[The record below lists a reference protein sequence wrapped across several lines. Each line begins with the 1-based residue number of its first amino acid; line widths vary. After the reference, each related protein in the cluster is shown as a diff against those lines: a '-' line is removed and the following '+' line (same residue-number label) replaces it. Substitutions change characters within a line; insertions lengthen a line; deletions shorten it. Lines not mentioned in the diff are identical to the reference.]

1 MPVQTWNSKL
11 QLLGFPAF
19 ATTRASRIPRQ
30 VLWMALSAFLL
41 RFALIFILRTYIVP
55 PVIDPP
61 SPVGPDF
68 NFGFET
74 GSIAASI
81 ATGHGFAS
89 PFGTQTGSTAW
100 IGPVYPYLCAAIFK
114 MLGVF
119 TPASAAAIF
128 ALNSLFAALTCI
140 PLFLL
145 AERAFGRTVA
155 SWTGWLWALCP
166 LFLRWPI
173 TWVWEISFSVLLAC
187 TLLVAAIQ
195 ASESRSLRTAA
206 AFGLLS
212 GVAAL
217 TNPSLLTVI
226 AIAWLWM
233 CVQRHRA
240 GKHWARAALISALIA
255 AALISSW
262 MVRNQVVFGKPIFI
276 RGNFW
281 FEFALGNYHLSNG
294 MGWGGRHPTLNRA
307 EFRSYQKMGEV
318 AYVDA
323 KRAQSLEFLR
333 QYPGEFLRLTAQRI
347 LTFWNGDMYHYQ
359 PQKMWE
365 APLYA
370 PFSVL
375 ALAGLALALWR
386 RAPLAWLLAAVGLL
400 YPLPY
405 YVTYSQARYR
415 HAIEPVLLMASV
427 YLVAEFYRVLARHRA
442 PAEARPAPAS

>member
-1 MPVQTWNSKL
+1 
-11 QLLGFPAF
+11 
-19 ATTRASRIPRQ
+19 
-30 VLWMALSAFLL
+30 MALSAFLL

-55 PVIDPP
+55 PVIAPP

-173 TWVWEISFSVLLAC
+173 TWVWEISLSALLAS
-187 TLLVAAIQ
+187 TLQVAAIQ

-206 AFGLLS
+206 AS
-212 GVAAL
+212 VCSRE
-217 TNPSLLTVI
+217 SL
-226 AIAWLWM
+226 
-233 CVQRHRA
+233 R
-240 GKHWARAALISALIA
+240 
-255 AALISSW
+255 
-262 MVRNQVVFGKPIFI
+262 
-276 RGNFW
+276 
-281 FEFALGNYHLSNG
+281 
-294 MGWGGRHPTLNRA
+294 
-307 EFRSYQKMGEV
+307 
-318 AYVDA
+318 
-323 KRAQSLEFLR
+323 
-333 QYPGEFLRLTAQRI
+333 
-347 LTFWNGDMYHYQ
+347 
-359 PQKMWE
+359 
-365 APLYA
+365 
-370 PFSVL
+370 
-375 ALAGLALALWR
+375 
-386 RAPLAWLLAAVGLL
+386 
-400 YPLPY
+400 
-405 YVTYSQARYR
+405 
-415 HAIEPVLLMASV
+415 
-427 YLVAEFYRVLARHRA
+427 
-442 PAEARPAPAS
+442 